1 MKSNWMNVLG
11 AILIL
16 TGALSIFPEND
27 TWLHT
32 TLQITFVVG
41 CILFIIGGRLSKKT
55 NCSIVGLVLMLSIS
69 FPSGLSAQDYG
80 QQVKAFEKSFNKK
93 DIRIIQPFLVTIV

>member
-1 MKSNWMNVLG
+1 MRNTIKSNWMNVLG

-32 TLQITFVVG
+32 TLQITFLAG
-41 CILFIIGGRLSKKT
+41 CILFIIGGRLSKK
-55 NCSIVGLVLMLSIS
+55 
-69 FPSGLSAQDYG
+69 
-80 QQVKAFEKSFNKK
+80 
-93 DIRIIQPFLVTIV
+93 

>member
-1 MKSNWMNVLG
+1 MNTTKQHKWLAKLG

-32 TLQITFVVG
+32 TLQITFIVG
-41 CILFIIGGRLSKKT
+41 CVIFVLGNRLTRKVK
-55 NCSIVGLVLMLSIS
+55 N
-69 FPSGLSAQDYG
+69 
-80 QQVKAFEKSFNKK
+80 QQY
-93 DIRIIQPFLVTIV
+93 